1 MRKLCAAT
9 LLALGAGACGGGG
22 NDVEPELIPTGGIHD
37 PGIEGEVNVYVI
49 DEDTDAPLVGAT
61 VRVGTIEGT
70 TDATGLFVASGDL
83 SGKQQITAKATNYAP
98 SVWVGVDGAN
108 VTIPMTR
115 ATTTSVNVPQAELG
129 GTINGWTSL
138 PQPAAGH
145 ANVAHVAYSQS
156 KELGDDNGND
166 LPPPA
171 MSSNVCFYVAASPP
185 TAIPP
190 CNWRINARAGTIAV
204 AAAIADYDSKG
215 TATDSDDTITIT
227 NFAIKQPLTV
237 VDGANQTGVQLDI
250 LPAGS
255 TTSASVT
262 FGTPPS
268 TFTEVAAVVGVDL
281 GDLGVLRLANVTP
294 TANTVVVPSLSAIS
308 GSIGYELLAFATEMV
323 DDGTAGQSVVLKRG
337 ISSASGIAAGEWLP
351 APTGLAS
358 DRTTVSVSPSA
369 TAKVHILEFNTRPA
383 TGEGTRAMSIGIF
396 DGTTSVDLP
405 VDFAP
410 LPSGTLILT
419 ATDFD
424 APTFDARDFEIEALV
439 NSIDRLASESITVN

>member
-9 LLALGAGACGGGG
+9 LLALGVGACGGDG
-22 NDVEPELIPTGGIHD
+22 NDVEPELIPSGGVHD
-37 PGIEGEVNVYVI
+37 PGVDGEVNVYVI

-70 TDATGLFVASGDL
+70 TDSTGLFVASGDL
-83 SGKQQITAKATNYAP
+83 SGKQQITVKATNYAP
-98 SVWVGVDGAN
+98 AVWVGVDGAN
-108 VTIPMTR
+108 VTMPMTR

-129 GTINGWTSL
+129 GTINGWTAL
-138 PQPAAGH
+138 AQPLAGH
-145 ANVAHVAYSQS
+145 ANVALVTYSQS
-156 KELGDDNGND
+156 KELGDDKGND

-171 MSSNVCFYVAASPP
+171 TSSNVCFHVAANPP

-204 AAAIADYDSKG
+204 AAAIGDYDSKG
-215 TATDSDDTITIT
+215 TATEDDDTITFS
-227 NFAIKQPLTV
+227 NFAVKQPLTV
-237 VDGANQTGVQLDI
+237 VDGANQVGVQLDL

-268 TFTEVAAVVGVDL
+268 TFTQVAGIVGVDL
-281 GDLGVLRLANVTP
+281 GDLGVLRLAQVSP
-294 TANTVVVPSLSAIS
+294 TMNTVVVPSLSAVS
-308 GSIGYELLAFATEMV
+308 GSTGYELLAFASEMV

-337 ISSASGIAAGEWLP
+337 ITSASAIEAGEWLS

-358 DRTTVSVSPSA
+358 DRMTVSLSPNA
-369 TAKVHILEFNTRPA
+369 TAKVHILEFNTNS
-383 TGEGTRAMSIGIF
+383 GSGSGNRAMSIGIF
-396 DGTTSVDLP
+396 DGTTTVDLP

-410 LPSGTLILT
+410 LPSGSLILT

-424 APTFDARDFEIEALV
+424 APAFDARDFEIEGLV
-439 NSIDRLASESITVN
+439 DSINRLASESINVN